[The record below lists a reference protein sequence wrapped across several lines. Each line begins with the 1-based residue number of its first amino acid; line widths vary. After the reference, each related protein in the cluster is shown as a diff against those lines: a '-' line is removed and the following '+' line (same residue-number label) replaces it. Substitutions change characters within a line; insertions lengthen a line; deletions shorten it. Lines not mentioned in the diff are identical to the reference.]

1 MTEWNNDCV
10 TILHLFPIATCCN
23 AVSSALPSPLCALP
37 SAPRDHTNRVREASS
52 PQRYPR
58 PVHKQGQAKVQQ
70 PPKNYVLFTN
80 LTHLYLPM
88 QSSDHWCQIPCFYV
102 LIALGS
108 TIMHLNLQDM
118 SMSYAQL
125 LFMLS
130 QVRCSA
136 QTVLT
141 VASLYT

>member
-1 MTEWNNDCV
+1 MLQSC
-10 TILHLFPIATCCN
+10 IYFLSPPAAMLSHLLCRLC
-23 AVSSALPSPLCALP
+23 SALFLQRREITLVASVKRVVR
-37 SAPRDHTNRVREASS
+37 SATPC
-52 PQRYPR
+52 
-58 PVHKQGQAKVQQ
+58 PVHKDRLRTRRHEVQQ

-80 LTHLYLPM
+80 LTHLYLPI
-88 QSSDHWCQIPCFYV
+88 QSSDHWCQIPCFCV

-125 LFMLS
+125 LLS